1 MKKIIIGSLI
11 LMGAMIWIFPLSAQ
25 AADAEKERPNKI
37 SIGLGVPYGIL
48 GGNLEI
54 EKNHLAISGGLGYD
68 LAGLDWAVGA
78 RAYLNEPDEA
88 FRLRA
93 SCFYG
98 VVALAEKKKDAYSES
113 TYEDY
118 SGLAPSLGFE
128 WRFGK
133 NVSLEFDL
141 LYAIFDE
148 EEIKTELK
156 REGYTMTEDFGSPIR
171 ISFGLAKRW

>member
-68 LAGLDWAVGA
+68 LAGLGWAVGA
-78 RAYLNEPDEA
+78 RAYLNEPTKA

-98 VVALAEKKKDAYSES
+98 IVTLAEKKNTSIKN

-118 SGLAPSLGFE
+118 SGFTPSLGFE

-133 NVSLEFDL
+133 DVSFEFDL